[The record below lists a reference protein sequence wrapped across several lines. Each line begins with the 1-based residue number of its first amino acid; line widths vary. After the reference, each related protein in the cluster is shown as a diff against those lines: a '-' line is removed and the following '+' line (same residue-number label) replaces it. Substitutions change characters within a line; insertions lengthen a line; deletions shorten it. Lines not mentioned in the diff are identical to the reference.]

1 MSSYDQEEGTDALR
15 GALRVIECLLNQLDK
30 LTLSNAMLKRELQE
44 KTKAAAD
51 IPSATQAQLESKNRM
66 IVSATQE
73 NAKLK
78 AELEQSMAT
87 IRHLNRQLAE
97 VTGRPL
103 NPTDEER
110 KQAVIHWAPSS
121 PLMLTKVP
129 L

>member
-73 NAKLK
+73 NNRLREENAVLNGEARSCPCPAHHSSQARELK
-78 AELEQSMAT
+78 GPGTAWDLIQ
-87 IRHLNRQLAE
+87 H
-97 VTGRPL
+97 
-103 NPTDEER
+103 NPPADI
-110 KQAVIHWAPSS
+110 A
-121 PLMLTKVP
+121 KVP